1 VTDLSFAPSQF
12 IHTFVHTERP
22 VAVVAKETGN
32 MKPAL
37 TRIARTLL
45 LCAAVALPMHVQA
58 QAWPAKPIRMV
69 VTFPPG
75 GSTDL
80 VARAI
85 APRMSEKLGQQ
96 IIIDNRPGAG
106 GNIGMDLVAK
116 AAPDGYTVGIGAAGA
131 LAVNISLYASMPFS
145 PEKDLAPV
153 SMVAMIPFVLVGGPA
168 LTAKDLRE
176 TLALAKAQPG
186 KISMGHG
193 GNGTA
198 MHLSGELL
206 KMMAGVDIT
215 AIPYKGSGPAAADTL
230 GGQLQLAIV
239 DVPSSL
245 ANIRAGKLKALAVTT
260 SKRISALPDVPTF
273 VEAGVPEYESTGWFG
288 LVTTAGVPADVISRL
303 QAALVD
309 AFAVPEVRER
319 VIAAGAEPL
328 TNTPQQFAAMIRS
341 ETQKWARVVK
351 VSGAK
356 VQ

>member
-1 VTDLSFAPSQF
+1 
-12 IHTFVHTERP
+12 
-22 VAVVAKETGN
+22 
-32 MKPAL
+32 MKPH
-37 TRIARTLL
+37 TRIAAALAAL
-45 LCAAVALPMHVQA
+45 VLACAGTAAA
-58 QAWPAKPIRMV
+58 QSWPAKPIRMI

-85 APRMSEKLGQQ
+85 APKMAEKLGQQ
-96 IIIDNRPGAG
+96 VLVENRPGAG

-131 LAVNISLYASMPFS
+131 LAVNVSLYPAMPFA

-153 SMVAMIPFVLVGGPA
+153 SMVAMIPFVLVGGPTLA
-168 LTAKDLRE
+168 AKDLRE
-176 TLALAKAQPG
+176 TIALARAQPG
-186 KISMGHG
+186 KLSMGHG

-206 KMMAGVDIT
+206 KMLAKLDIA

-230 GGQLQLAIV
+230 GGQLQMAVV

-245 ANIRAGKLKALAVTT
+245 ANIRAGRLKALAVTT
-260 SKRISALPDVPTF
+260 PRRITALPDVPTF
-273 VEAGVPEYESTGWFG
+273 AESGVAGYDSTGWFG
-288 LVTTAGVPADVISRL
+288 LVTTAGVSGEIIARL
-303 QAALVD
+303 NAALVETL
-309 AFAVPEVRER
+309 AAPEVRER

-328 TNTPQQFAAMIRS
+328 TGSPQEFAAMIRS
-341 ETQKWARVVK
+341 ETQKWAQVVK

-356 VQ
+356 AQ

>member
-1 VTDLSFAPSQF
+1 
-12 IHTFVHTERP
+12 
-22 VAVVAKETGN
+22 
-32 MKPAL
+32 MKPH
-37 TRIARTLL
+37 TRIAAVLAAL
-45 LCAAVALPMHVQA
+45 VLACAGTAAA
-58 QAWPAKPIRMV
+58 QSWPAKPIRMI

-85 APRMSEKLGQQ
+85 APKMAEKLGQQ
-96 IIIDNRPGAG
+96 VLVENRPGAG

-131 LAVNISLYASMPFS
+131 LAVNVSLYPAMPFA

-153 SMVAMIPFVLVGGPA
+153 SMVAMIPFVLVGGPTLA
-168 LTAKDLRE
+168 AKDLRE
-176 TLALAKAQPG
+176 TIALARAQPG
-186 KISMGHG
+186 KLSMGHG

-206 KMMAGVDIT
+206 KMLAKLDIA

-230 GGQLQLAIV
+230 GGQLQMAVV

-260 SKRISALPDVPTF
+260 PRRITALPDVPTF
-273 VEAGVPEYESTGWFG
+273 AESGVAGYDSTGWFG
-288 LVTTAGVPADVISRL
+288 LVTTAGVSGEIIARL
-303 QAALVD
+303 NAALVETL
-309 AFAVPEVRER
+309 AAPEVRER

-328 TNTPQQFAAMIRS
+328 TGSPQEFAAMIRS
-341 ETQKWARVVK
+341 ETQKWAQVVK

-356 VQ
+356 AQ